1 VIRPLD
7 PNEDAEACDRIVRA
21 LPDWFGLEEGI
32 REAETA
38 VRTHE
43 GLVVEEAAEVVG
55 FLTWNRP
62 RAASAEI
69 TWMAVLRDRR
79 RKGHGR
85 ALIEEL
91 VLRLQA
97 DGVRWLFVKTLSDR
111 EPSTHYAETRAFYEA
126 TGFDAALDLD
136 IWGPENP
143 ALLYVR
149 NIAATST

>member
-21 LPDWFGLEEGI
+21 LPDWFELEEGI
-32 REAETA
+32 REAAIA
-38 VRTHE
+38 VRTQD
-43 GLVVEEAAEVVG
+43 GLVVEEDEAVVG
-55 FLTWNRP
+55 FLTWNLP
-62 RAASAEI
+62 RTASAEI
-69 TWMAVLRDRR
+69 TWMAVLPDSR

-85 ALIEEL
+85 ALIEDL
-91 VLRLQA
+91 VSRLRA

-126 TGFDAALDLD
+126 IGFDAALDLD

-149 NIAATST
+149 DLR